1 MAYNYYD
8 GASCQALT
16 SFCLWLRSFRPRRR
30 SMTIPNQQPWQ
41 RRFFVRL
48 DNSNSAGLSGEPAIT
63 RNCGLSTISRTS
75 YGSSAFAFNPADL
88 DNKNPGSLNTFQCII
103 QKRTARSAIGGVAY
117 DPATQRI
124 FPTSLSSEHQG
135 RIL

>member
-1 MAYNYYD
+1 
-8 GASCQALT
+8 
-16 SFCLWLRSFRPRRR
+16 
-30 SMTIPNQQPWQ
+30 MTAPAAKPLPH
-41 RRFFVRL
+41 FVFGL
-48 DNSNSAGLSGEPAIT
+48 DLSVQGDVQGPFQISSPGSAGFLSGWIIPIPQAYRASPGAPAIT